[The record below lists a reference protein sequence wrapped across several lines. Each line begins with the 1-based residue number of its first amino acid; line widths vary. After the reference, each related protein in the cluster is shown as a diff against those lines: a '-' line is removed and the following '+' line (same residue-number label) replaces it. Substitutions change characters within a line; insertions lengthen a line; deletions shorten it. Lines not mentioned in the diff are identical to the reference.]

1 MIITIQYNKTLI
13 VLGSRTSESII
24 ELSIKFIH
32 VVQYCKELSKG
43 SYEPLLWYKHEY
55 VEPTVCKFSRNPF
68 IFGLQFFS
76 SNLAPRFNKR
86 ETICKDFFILWC
98 TVRKICKH

>member
-1 MIITIQYNKTLI
+1 MTINIPYIKTLI

-43 SYEPLLWYKHEY
+43 SYEPLLWDKHEY
-55 VEPTVCKFSRNPF
+55 
-68 IFGLQFFS
+68 IY
-76 SNLAPRFNKR
+76 A
-86 ETICKDFFILWC
+86 
-98 TVRKICKH
+98 VRGTYSM